1 MEEKDTLI
9 LDADSIAYKAAAA
22 NEAKSIIVK
31 SKATGEEEV
40 FDNRTKW
47 RATLGA
53 DAQEEDYEITDHQE
67 PRHIQYAQ
75 TLVRDMI
82 RGYKNRAGIQNAEIY
97 ISGEGNFRDDI
108 PLPARHI
115 VTFGKYAGTASI
127 GGKYKSNRDDNIRPV
142 QLKAL
147 RAWMIEELGAIPVNG
162 MEVDD
167 MSSIRAYA
175 GAKAKKKIVQVTED
189 KDALGCTGWLQ
200 NPAKDKEPRYIS
212 GFGELH
218 REGKGVKGTGR
229 LWFYYQA
236 LYGDSVDGYHGVD
249 LAKIK
254 ADKEGWQLQFGEV
267 AAYNILKDAKDDKQ
281 ALKWLYDAYL
291 SWYPEPVT
299 YIAHDG
305 KEYTKDACDILQMYI
320 DCAHM
325 RRWEDDRIDCRAMLT
340 KAGVL

>member
-1 MEEKDTLI
+1 MEEAVI

-22 NEAKSIIVK
+22 NEAKSVK
-31 SKATGEEEV
+31 LTHKTTGDVLEY
-40 FDNRTKW
+40 DNRTAAKK
-47 RATLGA
+47 AGL
-53 DAQEEDYEITDHQE
+53 DLEEYDVEDIQE

-82 RGYKNRAGIQNAEIY
+82 KNYKNKIGIQNAEIY
-97 ISGEGNFRDDI
+97 ISGDGNFRDDI
-108 PLPARHI
+108 PLPAKHV
-115 VTFGKYAGTASI
+115 VTFGKYAGKATI
-127 GGKYKSNRDDNIRPV
+127 GGRYKSNREDSIRPV

-147 RAWMIEELGAIPVNG
+147 RQWMIDELGAIVVNG
-162 MEVDD
+162 QEVDD

-175 GAKAKKKIVQVTED
+175 GAKAKVKIVQNTED
-189 KDALGCTGWLQ
+189 KDALGCTGWLY
-200 NPAKDKEPRYIS
+200 NPAKDTEPRYIS

-218 REGKGVKGTGR
+218 REKSGVKGTGR
-229 LWFYYQA
+229 LWFYYQV

-267 AAYNILKDAKDDKQ
+267 AAYNILKDAPDDKT
-281 ALKWLYDAYL
+281 ALKYVYDTYL

-299 YIAHDG
+299 YTAWDG
-305 KEYTKDACDILQMYI
+305 KEYTKDACDIMQMYI

-325 RRWEDDRIDCRAMLT
+325 RRWEGDRIDCRAMLT
-340 KAGVL
+340 KLGIL